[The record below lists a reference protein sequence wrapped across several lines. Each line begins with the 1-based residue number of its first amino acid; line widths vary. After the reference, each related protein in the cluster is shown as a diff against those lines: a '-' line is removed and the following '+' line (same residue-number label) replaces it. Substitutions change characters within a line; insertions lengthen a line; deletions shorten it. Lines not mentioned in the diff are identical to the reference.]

1 MFFIEVLAAW
11 ILFVDG
17 CATLKFIDIIVSVDN
32 KKLQEFKI
40 KNEHVAFVQQDL
52 FLLDNQLPY
61 QLLDDLMK
69 MSEEEENLRKA
80 ILKFINGQSMLEN
93 EQPTGKKWTNM
104 ATDKD
109 AIHLLDLL
117 RTRLLADQSVEK
129 YVNSFGNAKTPGE

>member
-1 MFFIEVLAAW
+1 MTSLKKCGKSEEELYEMVKKNIKQLREYYDEEVTWPKYLDEVLGW

-17 CATLKFIDIIVSVDN
+17 SATLKFIDIVVSVDN

-40 KNEHVAFVQQDL
+40 KNDHLAFVQQDL
-52 FLLDNQLPY
+52 FLLENQLPY

-93 EQPTGKKWTNM
+93 EQPTGKN
-104 ATDKD
+104 
-109 AIHLLDLL
+109 
-117 RTRLLADQSVEK
+117 
-129 YVNSFGNAKTPGE
+129 